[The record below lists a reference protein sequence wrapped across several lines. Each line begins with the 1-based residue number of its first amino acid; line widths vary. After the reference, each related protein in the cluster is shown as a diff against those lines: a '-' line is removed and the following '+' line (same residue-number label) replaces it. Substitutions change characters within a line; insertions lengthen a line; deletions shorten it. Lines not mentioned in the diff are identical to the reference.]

1 MGLFSW
7 LAKGKRQSAPEAQG
21 PEPSGD
27 TVEELAEQLGSSNG
41 AARVDAARALL
52 EHWRTGDVK
61 AAETI
66 VDRLPALF
74 EDDEPQARV
83 AALAAVRM
91 MRKPENLEK
100 HASAVL
106 ALLADPVAQVRTA
119 AVWTAVRLPGA
130 AAREQVRAALQSTE
144 EPLRFAAACAL
155 SDHGDPAG
163 LSELT
168 ASLRE
173 EYRRQEALSS
183 ILALGNPAAVPAL
196 VELFEQESLGE
207 FDRTMT
213 AAALARLG
221 EPRGAAHLV
230 ERLSEG
236 GDDRPIA
243 AEWAGRLGVADA
255 VPILEELADTEG
267 DPARGAALRALGRLG
282 APGAE
287 ERLRTIAATP
297 DEAEDLRMDAAE
309 GLAEIGSQAAVDT
322 LRALARDGGE
332 LGSLCGELL
341 AEIAANA
348 ADAPPAR
355 VVLVHA
361 AAWPRRAT
369 PSSLLAPIVPF
380 SAPPPASIRT
390 TSRAPAPTTCASWK
404 RSAARPTA
412 WR

>member
-7 LAKGKRQSAPEAQG
+7 LGKGSRQPATEAEEPESAGE
-21 PEPSGD
+21 
-27 TVEELAEQLGSSNG
+27 TVDELAEQLGSSNG

-52 EHWRTGDVK
+52 EHWRTGDPK
-61 AAETI
+61 AADAI

-74 EDDEPQARV
+74 EDEEPQARV

-106 ALLADPVAQVRTA
+106 ALLADRVAQVRTA

-130 AAREQVRAALQSTE
+130 AAREQARALLQSTE
-144 EPLRFAAACAL
+144 EPMRFAAACAL
-155 SDHGDPAG
+155 SDQGDAAG
-163 LSELT
+163 LAELT
-168 ASLRE
+168 AALRE

-183 ILALGNPAAVPAL
+183 ILSLGNPAAVPAL

-221 EPRGAAHLV
+221 NPRGAAHLV

-243 AEWAGRLGVADA
+243 AEWAGRLGVLDA
-255 VPILEELADTEG
+255 VPTLEELANAEG

-287 ERLRTIAATP
+287 ERLRAIAASP

-309 GLAEIGSQAAVDT
+309 GLAEIGSKAAVET
-322 LRALARDGGE
+322 LRGLVREGGE
-332 LGSLCGELL
+332 LGSLCSELL

-348 ADAPPAR
+348 AHGPAQQP
-355 VVLVHA
+355 A
-361 AAWPRRAT
+361 GDE
-369 PSSLLAPIVPF
+369 SSN
-380 SAPPPASIRT
+380 
-390 TSRAPAPTTCASWK
+390 PT
-404 RSAARPTA
+404 
-412 WR
+412 

>member
-7 LAKGKRQSAPEAQG
+7 LAKGKRQSAPEAQS

-41 AARVDAARALL
+41 AARVDAARVLL

-74 EDDEPQARV
+74 EDNEPQARV

-130 AAREQVRAALQSTE
+130 AAREQVRAVLQSTE

-348 ADAPPAR
+348 ADAPPAPQ
-355 VVLVHA
+355 A
-361 AAWPRRAT
+361 AGDEN
-369 PSSLLAPIVPF
+369 SN
-380 SAPPPASIRT
+380 
-390 TSRAPAPTTCASWK
+390 PT
-404 RSAARPTA
+404 
-412 WR
+412 